1 MIPSGMS
8 AHARR
13 LEGYEAQLD
22 PGTITLLE
30 KIGVAAG
37 WSCLQIGGRSP
48 SLAAWLSRRVGSGGR
63 VLAVDV
69 ETSALDELKLPNLE
83 VRQLDIA
90 SEELPDSQ
98 FDLVHARWVL
108 AYVRDR
114 SAILKRLHAAVKPG
128 GWLMVEEP
136 DFANARSVT
145 ALLESSPAGMEPF
158 YGRKLYP
165 DTRPLALREVGLEG
179 RVTIPGQPDQYIL
192 AGPITETNVADQIN
206 LLDHSTLRFPGV
218 ITFAVWG
225 RRR

>member
-13 LEGYEAQLD
+13 LEGYDAQLD
-22 PGTITLLE
+22 PGTLTLLE

-37 WSCLQIGGRSP
+37 WSCLQVGGRSP
-48 SLAAWLSRRVGSGGR
+48 SLAAWLSRRIGSGGR

-69 ETSALDELKLPNLE
+69 ETPALGDLKLPNLE
-83 VRQLDIA
+83 GRQHDIA
-90 SEELPDSQ
+90 TEELPDSE

-114 SAILKRLHAAVKPG
+114 AAILKRLHAAVKPG
-128 GWLMVEEP
+128 GWLMIEEP
-136 DFANARSVT
+136 DFANVRTVN
-145 ALLESSPAGMEPF
+145 ALLGGEPGVELF
-158 YGRKLYP
+158 NGRKLYP
-165 DTRPLALREVGLEG
+165 DTRPLALRDVGLEG